1 MLLLEFNPAS
11 GRLLFKEELGSAL
24 LEVKEYSHYR
34 WFHFG
39 GNVVQSMMDI
49 EQPHCVI
56 LPVPLSMLMFLLW
69 RTKPISLL
77 NLGMGGGSFER
88 ALSQYSDIEVTSV
101 ESETKIIEM
110 AHTYF
115 SLPKTCDVIHNSAEN
130 FLQKND
136 KHYDVILCDLFFNE
150 KSSFSLY
157 QVEFYQKLYCSLSKS
172 GVSFINTHPESEADL
187 VKLLQLSRKYFEH
200 VALIE
205 FDGYANV
212 VMILSLDKLP
222 SQNELRQKYENHLLT
237 LPGNF
242 NKVIDK
248 MHFLPRKEK

>member
-11 GRLLFKEELGSAL
+11 SRLLFKEELESAL
-24 LEVKEYSHYR
+24 LEVKEFSHYR
-34 WFHFG
+34 WFHLG

-69 RTKPISLL
+69 RNKPISLL

-88 ALSQYSDIEVTSV
+88 ALSQYNDIAVTSV
-101 ESETKIIEM
+101 ESEAKIIEM

-115 SLPKTCDVIHNSAEN
+115 SLPNTCDVIHDSAEC
-130 FLQKND
+130 FFQKND

-150 KSSFSLY
+150 KNSFSLY
-157 QVEFYQKLYCSLSKS
+157 QIEFYQELYCSLTNS

-187 VKLLQLSRKYFEH
+187 IKLLQLSRKCFEH

-222 SQNELRQKYENHLLT
+222 SQNELRQNNSKDLLT

-242 NKVIDK
+242 IKIIEK
-248 MHFLPRKEK
+248 MHFLPVKEK